1 MGRHLSGGLYARAAG
16 VTSSSKLPVRV
27 SGFGDNLRMSRA
39 LVALPLATLL
49 LAAAPLAR
57 QREPIDVGATIA
69 RVGARVIEWYG
80 RAQSIVSIE
89 DMLIQ
94 PLKYDMSADAFPR
107 RLGYELRVAWD
118 PDESEPGTFPEP
130 KVLRQILT
138 VNGRPPKDGEEPQC
152 LDAKPVSP
160 EPLMM
165 LLPQEREKFIFTFAG
180 HGRVDDN
187 PVLMFDYK
195 RAVRSRKPD
204 VTWTKECA
212 SLNVPDTRGRIW
224 VDASTYDVLRLDE
237 HLIGLVDFTVPREH
251 QRNWG
256 AASMVLE
263 RADSSIRYRRVEF
276 QDPRETL
283 MLPAQVD
290 TVTVF
295 RGAGIQRTRI
305 SQRFSG
311 YRRFVADV
319 RMLDE

>member
-1 MGRHLSGGLYARAAG
+1 MFRA
-16 VTSSSKLPVRV
+16 
-27 SGFGDNLRMSRA
+27 FI
-39 LVALPLATLL
+39 ALPLVLGVLT
-49 LAAAPLAR
+49 AAPVA
-57 QREPIDVGATIA
+57 QKREGIDVADTVA

-94 PLKYDMSADAFPR
+94 PLRFDMSADAFPR

-118 PDESEPGTFPEP
+118 PDESEPGAFPEP

-138 VNGRPPKDGEEPQC
+138 VNGRAPKDGDEPQC

-180 HGRVDDN
+180 HDRLDGR
-187 PVLMFDYK
+187 PVWLLDYR
-195 RAVRSRKPD
+195 RAVRSRKPE
-204 VTWTKECA
+204 VTWTKDCA

-251 QRNWG
+251 QRNWHVT
-256 AASMVLE
+256 SMVLE
-263 RADSSIRYRRVEF
+263 RADSSIRYRRVQF
-276 QDPRETL
+276 QDPPETL
-283 MLPAQVD
+283 MLPSQVD

-295 RGAGIQRTRI
+295 RGGGSQRTRI
-305 SQRFSG
+305 TQRFSG